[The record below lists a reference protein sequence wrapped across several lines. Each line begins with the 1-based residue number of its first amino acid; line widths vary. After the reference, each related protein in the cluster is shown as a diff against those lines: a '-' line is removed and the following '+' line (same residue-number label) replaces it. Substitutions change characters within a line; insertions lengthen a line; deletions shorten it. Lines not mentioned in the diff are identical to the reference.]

1 MSKPSKQY
9 QFKTSWRESVSDS
22 KLISPSKLPINES
35 WCVLVNRSFCEL
47 KVQHLES
54 HRVYPI
60 KPDLNPPDLN
70 PILTVDD
77 TKINHL
83 SFVVGQQ
90 VKLDLAF
97 NNVKPKDWYFVI
109 DLVQLRKG
117 SGCVTL
123 RGWSIKLNSRLG
135 YFILVHFTICISK
148 TWNWKSSIRILFC
161 QRSRQ
166 I

>member
-1 MSKPSKQY
+1 MLCILVP
-9 QFKTSWRESVSDS
+9 T
-22 KLISPSKLPINES
+22 LP
-35 WCVLVNRSFCEL
+35 RADH
-47 KVQHLES
+47 K
-54 HRVYPI
+54 
-60 KPDLNPPDLN
+60 D
-70 PILTVDD
+70 
-77 TKINHL
+77 
-83 SFVVGQQ
+83 
-90 VKLDLAF
+90 KLDLAF

-135 YFILVHFTICISK
+135 YFILVHFTRCISK

-166 I
+166 IEQIIGHRSYQYILVSFLIKLYQNDHSRSNKRNSWNTQNRG